1 MKKDNFFLDY
11 YSNLNSLALEI
22 NESKL
27 KKISTQLISSFNK
40 SGQIIVVGNG
50 GSAAIA
56 SHVSIDLVKS
66 VGIRSMTFNESSLLT
81 CFSNDYGY
89 ENWVV
94 EALKVHARKE
104 DTIILIS
111 SSGESSNILRG
122 AHFAK
127 EQNINLIT
135 FSGFKKNNSLSNLGR
150 VNIWV
155 NSCNYNYVEITHH
168 NALLAIVDWTRINLK
183 T

>member
-22 NESKL
+22 CETKL
-27 KKISTQLISSFNK
+27 KNISAKLISSYKKNGK
-40 SGQIIVVGNG
+40 IIIVGNG

-56 SHVSIDLVKS
+56 SHVSVDLIKS
-66 VGIRSMTFNESSLLT
+66 VGIRSMTFNESSFLT
-81 CFSNDYGY
+81 CFANDYGY
-89 ENWVV
+89 ENWVA
-94 EALKVHARKE
+94 EALKMHARKE

-111 SSGESSNILRG
+111 SSGESQNILRG
-122 AHFAK
+122 AFFAR

-135 FSGFKKNNSLSNLGR
+135 FSGFKKNNSLSDLGK

-155 NSCNYNYVEITHH
+155 NSYNYNYVEITHH
-168 NALLAIVDWTRINLK
+168 NALLAIVDWTKINLK
-183 T
+183 V